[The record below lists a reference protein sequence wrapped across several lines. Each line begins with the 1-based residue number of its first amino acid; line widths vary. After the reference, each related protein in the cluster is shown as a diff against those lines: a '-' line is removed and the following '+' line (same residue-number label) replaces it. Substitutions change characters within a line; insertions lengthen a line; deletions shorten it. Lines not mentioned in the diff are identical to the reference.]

1 LPFPRAGA
9 DLSIFPARHF
19 FVMIRFITF
28 EGGDGTGK
36 STQVKALESHL
47 SERGKSFL
55 STREPGGTSL
65 GKLIRQILLE
75 VGKQPITSPT
85 ELFLYLADRAQ
96 HIQETVAPAL
106 AQGKIVLCDR
116 HTDST
121 LAYQGYGRGIDI
133 GLLRRLNEMASCGI
147 HPDITFLF
155 DCPVEIG
162 LSRTAT
168 RQVRTPPNAQRE
180 DRFEREELEFHERVR
195 AGFLELAGAEPERFR
210 ILDASRSIVEVT
222 QEIKTIIDRELV

>member
-1 LPFPRAGA
+1 
-9 DLSIFPARHF
+9 
-19 FVMIRFITF
+19 MIQFITF

-36 STQVKALESHL
+36 STQLQALESYL
-47 SERGKSFL
+47 SGRGKSCL
-55 STREPGGTSL
+55 LTREPGGTSL
-65 GKLIRQILLE
+65 GKLIRRLLLE

-96 HIQETVAPAL
+96 HIREIVAPAI

-133 GLLRRLNEMASCGI
+133 ALLQHLNDVASIGI
-147 HPDITFLF
+147 KPDLTFLF
-155 DCPVEIG
+155 DCPVDVG
-162 LSRTAT
+162 LSRI
-168 RQVRTPPNAQRE
+168 AQRHLQAASDTHPE

-195 AGFLELAGAEPERFR
+195 AGFLELARAEPQRFR
-210 ILDASRSIVEVT
+210 IIDASRSVAEVT
-222 QEIKTIIDRELV
+222 HQIKTIIDQELL